1 MCDTVGLIPDCAVT
15 TKVKAIKM
23 IDGWNDVSDDTSDSV
38 INDLKVDSTTS
49 LPVHNNA
56 QNMSMVVNKVEEIR
70 HVNIA
75 CQDRG
80 IKGQKHNLKNLN

>member
-1 MCDTVGLIPDCAVT
+1 MTCTIGLVPDWAET
-15 TKVKAIKM
+15 TKVKTIRK
-23 IDGWNDVSDDTSDSV
+23 IDGRNDVDDYTSDSV